1 LADLTD
7 ADHDIAR
14 QVAIHAVEH
23 DRGAV
28 IAVGRVDGSV
38 AVGVGESL
46 GGELS
51 ADRVAGRIADRA
63 GGGAGGSAEIA
74 TGGAGDGEAVA
85 EAAVTVREQLLS
97 ELATA

>member
-1 LADLTD
+1 
-7 ADHDIAR
+7 
-14 QVAIHAVEH
+14 VAIHAVKH

-46 GGELS
+46 MGELS
-51 ADRVAGRIADRA
+51 ADRVAGRITDLA

-74 TGGAGDGEAVA
+74 TGGAGDGEAIA
-85 EAAVTVREQLLS
+85 EAAVTVRQQILS